1 MFLSTLLA
9 LSPGAVNTGVQET
22 DSVEEFRLTLFLVL
36 LLLLLQKVRKRKAD
50 GKGEVP

>member
-36 LLLLLQKVRKRKAD
+36 LLLQKVTERKAN